1 MNREFY
7 YGYSTD
13 GGVSAMNYQ
22 IIGSIMAQVNNQIQN
37 ADSSEF
43 ALTGNVKADDSMRNY
58 FDNDRWGINAA
69 NSLMQDPVIR
79 DRLENQY
86 SVNAP
91 VSTFLQKLGPMQKLI
106 QQFFILVLICMLGLA
121 FIVANSL
128 ITNNLEEKTYEN
140 AMLRTLGWDKS
151 NIVLITLIKS
161 TLFFIIPGFLIAIT
175 LLYGATFVIKDA
187 I

>member
-86 SVNAP
+86 SINAP
-91 VSTFLQKLGPMQKLI
+91 VSTFL
-106 QQFFILVLICMLGLA
+106 
-121 FIVANSL
+121 
-128 ITNNLEEKTYEN
+128 
-140 AMLRTLGWDKS
+140 
-151 NIVLITLIKS
+151 
-161 TLFFIIPGFLIAIT
+161 
-175 LLYGATFVIKDA
+175 
-187 I
+187 